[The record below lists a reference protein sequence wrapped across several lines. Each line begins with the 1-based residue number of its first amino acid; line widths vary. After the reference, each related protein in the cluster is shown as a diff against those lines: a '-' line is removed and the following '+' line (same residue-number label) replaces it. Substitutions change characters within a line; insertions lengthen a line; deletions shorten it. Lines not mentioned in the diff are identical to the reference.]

1 MTLAILIPLCSNNQ
15 KWKSIDQTDFVEMFL
30 NSWFVTHTV
39 KDTKFYLGYDENDE
53 FFKDNIEDLKKR
65 YPPNFFNIIEL
76 PKTCNGNPCKAWNI
90 LYEEALKDKEN
101 QNEYFYQVGSDIFH
115 TIKGWD
121 QYLINV
127 LCTRNAM
134 GDGVGIAGGVDK
146 PFWLERVRINQN
158 AILENCMVTRKH
170 YEKFGWFFPP
180 EVKNWF
186 SDDLITRIYLNVDKA
201 FVCPN
206 ITYIN
211 TNRVIPENEEN
222 RYKSPSRV
230 SSYIAKNW
238 LRIADKYSEK
248 F

>member
-1 MTLAILIPLCSNNQ
+1 MTLAILISLCSKNQ
-15 KWKSIDQTDFVEMFL
+15 NWKSIDQTDFVEMFL
-30 NSWFVTHTV
+30 NSWFVTHTI
-39 KDTKFYLGYDENDE
+39 KDTKFYLGFDENDE

-65 YPPNFFNIIEL
+65 YPHNFFNIIEL

-101 QNEYFYQVGSDIFH
+101 EYFYQVGSDIFH

-127 LCTRNAM
+127 LKKNN
-134 GDGVGIAGGVDK
+134 GVGIAGGVDK
-146 PFWLERVRINQN
+146 PFWLERVKINQN

-170 YEKFGWFFPP
+170 YELFGWFFPP

-186 SDDLITRIYLNVDKA
+186 SDDIITRIYLNVGSA
-201 FVCPN
+201 FICPN

-211 TNRVIPENEEN
+211 TNRVGQQTEGN
-222 RYKSPSRV
+222 RYKAPHKD
-230 SSYIAKNW
+230 SYIAKNW
-238 LRIADKYSEK
+238 KSIADKYSEK
-248 F
+248 L